1 MFSKVVVLLNVNH
14 LFTAPFGTI
23 HRFSL
28 YQSTGIFTSKMQ
40 SAMTYA
46 WERVLHVRGCVR
58 KSNYVP
64 LALLC
69 SVDATGFR
77 LDKKKKIFT
86 HLNRCVKDAKVRG
99 APNKNQ
105 GGKREAIVVRDRQ

>member
-58 KSNYVP
+58 KPNYVP

-77 LDKKKKIFT
+77 LDKKRR
-86 HLNRCVKDAKVRG
+86 HLL
-99 APNKNQ
+99 
-105 GGKREAIVVRDRQ
+105 I